1 MSILFGLMWRQL
13 NVASDLTP
21 PLRSEIFFDTEGKPT
36 IKFSEFLE
44 SLVRDIF
51 INENNVSNITSSE
64 TFETSASS
72 SEYHDIESNLENIED
87 FIPRTQVREF
97 TPDVVT
103 SNVIAVNNAFKDIR
117 SNATVTMD
125 PNASW
130 NDQII
135 TTNGDGSVVKVTSV
149 IELRYAGKR
158 SNTFT
163 LNREGTSIHWY
174 LFVNGT
180 EKFWRGS

>member
-1 MSILFGLMWRQL
+1 MADIIPPRRGHE
-13 NVASDLTP
+13 LTP
-21 PLRSEIFFDTEGKPT
+21 EGKPT
-36 IKFSEFLE
+36 QRFTEYLE
-44 SLVRDIF
+44 DMTGTTNTNTTNTA
-51 INENNVSNITSSE
+51 INTVNISNITSSE

-72 SEYHDIESNLENIED
+72 AEYHDIDSNLEQIED
-87 FIPRTQVREF
+87 FIPRSQVREF
-97 TPDVVT
+97 IPDVVT
-103 SNVIAVNNAFKDIR
+103 SDVIAVNNAFKDIR
-117 SNATVTMD
+117 SGATVTMD

-135 TTNGDGSVVKVTSV
+135 TTNGDGSSVKVTSA
-149 IELRYAGKR
+149 IELRYAGQR
-158 SNTFT
+158 AFTFT

>member
-1 MSILFGLMWRQL
+1 M
-13 NVASDLTP
+13 
-21 PLRSEIFFDTEGKPT
+21 
-36 IKFSEFLE
+36 
-44 SLVRDIF
+44 
-51 INENNVSNITSSE
+51 
-64 TFETSASS
+64 
-72 SEYHDIESNLENIED
+72 
-87 FIPRTQVREF
+87 REF